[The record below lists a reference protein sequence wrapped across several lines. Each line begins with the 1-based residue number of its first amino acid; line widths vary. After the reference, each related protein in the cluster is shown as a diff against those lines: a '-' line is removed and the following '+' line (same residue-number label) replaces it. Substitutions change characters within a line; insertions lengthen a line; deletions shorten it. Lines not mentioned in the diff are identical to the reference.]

1 MPELFS
7 GAQEIIPELGG
18 HTHTPNIYY
27 PKVMSQNPGE
37 VRWIKIFHKAAM
49 KVLAGAQIISSLGH

>member
-37 VRWIKIFHKAAM
+37 VRWIF
-49 KVLAGAQIISSLGH
+49 LDQDIS